1 MIHDIHIKSSG
12 MWPLMMPAAQSSATS
27 IGHLLVL
34 GQQNIQPQ
42 G

>member
-1 MIHDIHIKSSG
+1 
-12 MWPLMMPAAQSSATS
+12 MMAAAQSSETSAHS